1 MQQVIAVEVAGSGQ
15 RIDEGERRS
24 RAVHHGDRRGAV
36 EGDDGGRLKAL
47 QKSVEANDLGPVRIL
62 GLRRLTVQ
70 GGDRRLERERPGA
83 AAQGLLDERQRLG
96 DLVVIPAATVLRFEN
111 DEVAGLVEAR
121 VAPRV
126 VQQHEGEEGPVASGG
141 GGAISALT
149 RRASRI
155 ASTQRSGLT
164 SASPRVGR

>member
-1 MQQVIAVEVAGSGQ
+1 MQQVVAVEVAGSGQ

-70 GGDRRLERERPGA
+70 GG
-83 AAQGLLDERQRLG
+83 
-96 DLVVIPAATVLRFEN
+96 
-111 DEVAGLVEAR
+111 
-121 VAPRV
+121 
-126 VQQHEGEEGPVASGG
+126 